1 MSKFPRRVRSAIA
14 MRVVNLDRLKF
25 NEAVA
30 NDHYPCAP
38 FTTSGSARLF
48 AEDDLVALYVFAR
61 LLELNVAPRRAGQ
74 LACEFKSH
82 LHSRGEEVVDRV
94 VYVRGQ
100 HEEFFT
106 IPNNYDPDHEKKN
119 RGYPGIGR
127 VVLHIEFYVTHI
139 RSIIAEQI
147 EYENSILGNEGVDD

>member
-1 MSKFPRRVRSAIA
+1 MSKYPRRVRSAVA

-30 NDHYPCAP
+30 NGYYTCAP
-38 FTTSGSARLF
+38 ITTAGSVRLF

-82 LHSRGEEVVDRV
+82 MRSRGNEAADRII
-94 VYVRGQ
+94 YVRGQ
-100 HEEFFT
+100 HDDFFT
-106 IPNNYDPDHEKKN
+106 TPKQYDPDHEKKN
-119 RGYPGIGR
+119 RAHTGIGR
-127 VVLHIEFYVTHI
+127 VVLHIEFYLSHI

-147 EYENSILGNEGVDD
+147 EYENSIMGTEGADD